1 MKNNNSDEQTIES
14 IEEVQ
19 DGEDENLDTAQNMI
33 DLEGSIKTFHAGIAM
48 KRSEVKALKESVKDA
63 LQNDQVYMEQ
73 EEKIKEMEMQQ
84 EKTKEQIMS
93 LSSII
98 QIKEDIKG
106 LTAEINDLQKL
117 LSKYLAQYYEI
128 TKQTTITMSN
138 GETYEIKQLLSLV
151 KQSSKYK
158 P

>member
-1 MKNNNSDEQTIES
+1 MKKNNSDEQAM
-14 IEEVQ
+14 
-19 DGEDENLDTAQNMI
+19 EDAVENEDVNLDAAQNMI
-33 DLEGSIKTFHAGIAM
+33 ELEGSIKTFHAGIAM

-98 QIKEDIKG
+98 QIKEDIKE

-117 LSKYLAQYYEI
+117 LSKNLAKYYEI
-128 TKQTTITMSN
+128 TKQSTITMSN

>member
-1 MKNNNSDEQTIES
+1 
-14 IEEVQ
+14 
-19 DGEDENLDTAQNMI
+19 
-33 DLEGSIKTFHAGIAM
+33 M
-48 KRSEVKALKESVKDA
+48 KRSEVKALKESIKDA

-84 EKTKEQIMS
+84 LKTKDQIMS

-98 QIKEDIKG
+98 QVKEDIKE

-117 LSKYLAQYYEI
+117 LSKNLDKYYEI
-128 TKQTTITMSN
+128 TKQTTITMNN
-138 GETYEIKQLLSLV
+138 GETYEIKKLLSLV